1 MKILIFI
8 ETDVVVRHFVFSKAF
23 QKINESHE
31 VVYIFPYGDKRLGPI
46 KPQNLNLGGCR
57 RINLQ
62 PCTKRNKLWRIR
74 FFVEKLRAKKNIS
87 KKVVKILKLE
97 IHLMLHI
104 FIDF

>member
-46 KPQNLNLGGCR
+46 KPQNLNLGSCR
-57 RINLQ
+57 RVNLQ
-62 PCTKRNKLWRIR
+62 PCIKRNKLWR
-74 FFVEKLRAKKNIS
+74 
-87 KKVVKILKLE
+87 
-97 IHLMLHI
+97 
-104 FIDF
+104 